1 MRKCG
6 PLGSCPVDVGHK
18 IEQHKLSCFSLLFLS
33 SSSQISTTNFNP
45 SKLCFEPLDIYLPRY
60 NDQHIKELL
69 TLWSW
74 VRAPR
79 WALPLFFTK
88 KKKEKNNNLSVY
100 QTELCFFLSLTL
112 CARIRMQ
119 NLFEMNEEQTVY
131 RNTWTN

>member
-74 VRAPR
+74 VQAPQ

-88 KKKEKNNNLSVY
+88 KIGKNQQFECIPNRIM
-100 QTELCFFLSLTL
+100 FLSLFDSMRKDKN
-112 CARIRMQ
+112 AK
-119 NLFEMNEEQTVY
+119 FV
-131 RNTWTN
+131 